1 MPSRLSANVTV
12 AATYAL
18 ILALGVFGAFG
29 VSDAAAEIT
38 LQEISTS
45 FEEVSKNVTKSV
57 VQIYTTGY
65 GPSQGGDLAPI
76 TVQRGTGSGVIL
88 DPNGYIV
95 TNAHVVELARQVKV
109 LIPLIDEQIEKKQSI
124 LKVHARVVGGQV
136 VGVDHETDL
145 AVIKVQEKDLPYLKL
160 ADSDE
165 VAQGQV
171 VLAFGAPFGMENT
184 MTMGIVSTVARQ
196 LQPDAPV
203 VYIQTDA
210 PINPGNSG
218 GPLINSK
225 GEVVGINTMILTQS
239 GGSEG
244 IGFAVPSNIVRNVFQ
259 QLKSFGQ
266 VRRGAIG
273 AHAQTINPV
282 MERGLSLSRDWGVII
297 SDVYPGGPAEKAGL
311 RKGDIILTLDGKPM
325 ENGRQFNV
333 NLYAKQIGKKVT
345 LEYDRGG
352 KTSSLQVE
360 VVERPGD
367 RKRLADLVRP
377 EENLIPEFGI
387 LGMNV
392 TPQVAAMLPGLRK
405 QEGVVVAARSAGT
418 PGWLDSFVPGD
429 VICEI
434 NNEPVKNLA
443 GLRDALKKY
452 HAGDAIVVLVQRGGQ
467 MRYVAFELD

>member
-1 MPSRLSANVTV
+1 VYTIV
-12 AATYAL
+12 AAIFSL
-18 ILALGVFGAFG
+18 IAVVG

-38 LQEISTS
+38 LHEISKS
-45 FEEVSKNVTKSV
+45 FEEVSKNVTKAV

-65 GPSQGGDLAPI
+65 GPSQGADLAPI

-88 DPNGYIV
+88 DPKGYIV
-95 TNAHVVELARQVKV
+95 TNAHVVELARHVKV
-109 LIPLIDEQIEKKQSI
+109 LIPLGEDEKVAKSSI

-145 AVIKVQEKDLPYLKL
+145 AVIKVQEKDLPHLQL

-165 VAQGQV
+165 VDQGQI

-184 MTMGIVSTVARQ
+184 MTMGIVSAVARQ

-225 GEVVGINTMILTQS
+225 GEVVGINTMILSQS

-244 IGFAVPSNIVRNVFQ
+244 IGFAVPSNIVKNVFQ

-266 VRRGAIG
+266 VRRGALG
-273 AHAQTINPV
+273 VHAQTINPV
-282 MERGLSLSRDWGVII
+282 MARGLSLSRDWGVII
-297 SDVYPGGPAEKAGL
+297 ADVYPGGPAEEAGL
-311 RKGDIILTLDGKPM
+311 RKGDIVLTLDGKPM

-333 NLYAKQIGKKVT
+333 NLYGKQIGKKVRI
-345 LEYDRGG
+345 EYERGG
-352 KTSSLQVE
+352 KESSMQVE

-377 EENLIPEFGI
+377 EDNLIGEFGI
-387 LGMNV
+387 LALNL
-392 TPQVAAMLPGLRK
+392 TPQIAAMLPGLRK
-405 QEGVVVAARSAGT
+405 PEGVVVAARSAGT
-418 PGWLDSFVPGD
+418 PGWVDSFIPGD

-434 NNEPVKNLA
+434 NNDPVKNLSA
-443 GLRDALKKY
+443 LRTVVKKY
-452 HAGDAIVVLVQRGGQ
+452 HPGDAVVVLVQRGGH
-467 MRYVAFELD
+467 MHYVSFELD

>member
-1 MPSRLSANVTV
+1 MLSRQTIKTV
-12 AATYAL
+12 FA
-18 ILALGVFGAFG
+18 VFGLLSIAI
-29 VSDAAAEIT
+29 VASNARAEIS
-38 LQEISTS
+38 LQEISYS
-45 FEEVSKNVTKSV
+45 FEKVSKQVTKAV

-65 GPSQGGDLAPI
+65 GPSQGADLAPI
-76 TVQRGTGSGVIL
+76 TVQRGTGSGIIL
-88 DPNGYIV
+88 DPDGYIV
-95 TNAHVVELARQVKV
+95 TNAHVVELARHVKV
-109 LIPLIDEQIEKKQSI
+109 LIPLGDEEKAASSSL

-145 AVIKVQEKDLPYLKL
+145 AVIKVQEKGLPYLNL
-160 ADSDE
+160 ADSDG
-165 VAQGQV
+165 VQQGQI

-184 MTMGIVSTVARQ
+184 MTMGIVSAVARQ

-218 GPLINSK
+218 GPLVNAE
-225 GEVVGINTMILTQS
+225 GDVVGVNTLILSQS

-273 AHAQTINPV
+273 AHAQTITPI
-282 MERGLSLSRDWGVII
+282 MARALSLSKDWGVII

-311 RKGDIILTLDGKPM
+311 KEGDIIHTLDGKPM
-325 ENGRQFNV
+325 ENGRQFDV
-333 NLYAKQIGKKVT
+333 NLYGKQIGKNVVI
-345 LEYDRGG
+345 EYERGG

-360 VVERPGD
+360 VIERPGD

-377 EENLIPEFGI
+377 EENLIAEFGI
-387 LGMNV
+387 LGLNL
-392 TPQVAAMLPGLRK
+392 TPQIAAMLPGLRK
-405 QEGVVVAARSAGT
+405 PDGVVVAARSAGT
-418 PGWLDSFVPGD
+418 PGWRDSFHPGD

-434 NNEPVKNLA
+434 NNQPIKNLA
-443 GLRDALKKY
+443 ALRTAVKQFRPGDAL
-452 HAGDAIVVLVQRGGQ
+452 VVLVQRGGQ
-467 MRYVAFELD
+467 MHYVAFELD